1 MEEWVLP
8 EGVVKEIVTE
18 ELMTLN
24 GWPTRLP
31 IIPEEAPEQERPKP
45 KVPDA
50 VEFARTRLGID
61 PDEKQAEVLR
71 SEAKR
76 GILNC
81 TRQWGKSTIAAAKA
95 VHRAFTCPKSLVLVA
110 SPTYRQSG
118 EFVRK
123 AAEMVA
129 ALGLPVKGDGNNA
142 ISLVFPNGSR
152 IVGLP
157 GIEGTVRGFS
167 KVSMLLIDEA
177 SRVTDAMYRALRPML
192 AVGNGDLWLLS
203 TPFRKRG
210 FFYSNWEH
218 GGSVWHRV
226 RVPAT
231 ECSRISREFL
241 EEDRGQQKGDFEREY
256 LCEFQ
261 EDGQSVFSRELV
273 ERALD
278 SSVKPLAV
286 PPMLTTW

>member
-1 MEEWVLP
+1 
-8 EGVVKEIVTE
+8 
-18 ELMTLN
+18 
-24 GWPTRLP
+24 
-31 IIPEEAPEQERPKP
+31 
-45 KVPDA
+45 
-50 VEFARTRLGID
+50 
-61 PDEKQAEVLR
+61 
-71 SEAKR
+71 
-76 GILNC
+76 
-81 TRQWGKSTIAAAKA
+81 
-95 VHRAFTCPKSLVLVA
+95 
-110 SPTYRQSG
+110 
-118 EFVRK
+118 
-123 AAEMVA
+123 
-129 ALGLPVKGDGNNA
+129 
-142 ISLVFPNGSR
+142 
-152 IVGLP
+152 
-157 GIEGTVRGFS
+157 
-167 KVSMLLIDEA
+167 
-177 SRVTDAMYRALRPML
+177 MYRALRPML

-231 ECSRISREFL
+231 ECPRISREFL

-278 SSVKPLAV
+278 SSVKPLDV